1 MSEAIAPLKIRKFR
15 TLWLA
20 AMFSNLGSFLQA
32 VAGSWLMLEL
42 TGSATWVGLMVA
54 STTLPLFFLA
64 LPAGA
69 LADLIDR
76 GTILLVS
83 QGLMGGAAAAMAIV
97 TYSGDISPALLLT
110 LGLLLGVGVAFNLPA
125 WQAMVPDLVPRGLV
139 ASAVALNSVAFNVAR
154 AIGPAIGG
162 FILATS
168 GPELAFGINAVS
180 YLLVIAVIFSMRS
193 QLSVA
198 DHDATS
204 IPNAIA
210 LGIRF
215 ARYTA
220 PFRRLLLLAAMFA
233 ITSAVIQSVLP
244 TRTEEL
250 GGDELAYG
258 VLLGA
263 MGLGALIGAFT
274 RKSVV
279 ETLGE
284 RSIPIT
290 ITAFGVFGIVEGL
303 AGNVTVAAIALVAI
317 GMCWVWTLTTTN
329 ATAQLMSPQW
339 VRGRTMSLYTLSFVG
354 IIPIG
359 SIIAGA
365 LADAIGAGAAT
376 TAMSVGTV
384 ILGAS
389 ARRFAVP
396 ALADIESPEFTA
408 ERTGPSHVSTEGGPV
423 MVVNTWVIDHDRF
436 DEFIGIMNE
445 VKAIR
450 MRTGAYRWRLYR
462 NASDPHR
469 LSEVFHL
476 VSWDEHLAQHRRIDD
491 SSRALLLTAR
501 DFDLEHSPTT
511 YHLIAVDT
519 EAPEDWEVL
528 VAAHA
533 DYHASDGSIP
543 LSDRSQ
549 VSGR

>member
-1 MSEAIAPLKIRKFR
+1 
-15 TLWLA
+15 
-20 AMFSNLGSFLQA
+20 
-32 VAGSWLMLEL
+32 
-42 TGSATWVGLMVA
+42 
-54 STTLPLFFLA
+54 
-64 LPAGA
+64 
-69 LADLIDR
+69 
-76 GTILLVS
+76 
-83 QGLMGGAAAAMAIV
+83 MAIV
-97 TYSGDISPALLLT
+97 TYSGNISPELLLA

-154 AIGPAIGG
+154 AVGPAIGG
-162 FILATS
+162 LILATS
-168 GPELAFGINAVS
+168 GPELAFGLNAIS
-180 YLLVIAVIFSMRS
+180 YALVIAVIFVIRT

-215 ARYTA
+215 ARYTR
-220 PFRRLLLLAAMFA
+220 PFRRLLLLAALFA

-250 GGDELAYG
+250 GGGEFAYG

-263 MGLGALIGAFT
+263 MGLGALIGAFS

-279 ETLGE
+279 ERLGE
-284 RSIPIT
+284 RSIPTT
-290 ITAFGVFGIVEGL
+290 ITAFGVFGVVQGL
-303 AGNVTVAAIALVAI
+303 APNLAVAIAALVAI
-317 GMCWVWTLTTTN
+317 GACWVWTLTTTN
-329 ATAQLMSPQW
+329 ATAQLMSPEW

-359 SIIAGA
+359 SILAGA
-365 LADAIGAGAAT
+365 LADAVGAGAAT
-376 TAMSVGTV
+376 VTLSAGTV
-384 ILGAS
+384 VLGLT

-396 ALADIESPEFTA
+396 ALADIESPEFSL
-408 ERTGPSHVSTEGGPV
+408 ERTGTDHVSTQGGPV
-423 MVVNTWVIDHDRF
+423 MVVNTWVIHHDRF
-436 DEFIGIMNE
+436 DEFIAVMNE

-462 NASDPHR
+462 NAADPHR

-491 SSRALLLTAR
+491 SSRILLRTAR
-501 DFDLEHSPTT
+501 DFDVERSPTT
-511 YHLIAVDT
+511 YHLIAMDT
-519 EAPEDWEVL
+519 EAPEDWDVL
-528 VAAHA
+528 IAAHE
-533 DYHASDGSIP
+533 DYHDSDGSIP
-543 LSDRSQ
+543 LSPRPQPAGDR
-549 VSGR
+549 